1 MKNHYEVLGI
11 SADADEN
18 EIKKAYRSLS
28 FKHHPDRSQD
38 PDSSNIM
45 QCINEAYEVL
55 KDPQARQQYDDE
67 INGRHRNPFMGMPMP
82 GMHGM
87 PINIFDMLFSQMHG
101 MGGGGINIEIMH
113 NGNGATFI
121 RRHIGKPE
129 TIVHNISITLEQA
142 YTGIVEN
149 ITIDRWNMRTDGIRI
164 NELETIQVKIPA
176 GIENGENILL
186 EGIGNSI
193 DGNPNKGDVKICVEV
208 KSHSIFVRQGA
219 DICFKKTLSLKEAL
233 CGTQFQF
240 EHLSGKMF
248 TVMVVS
254 IIFPGGKKIF
264 NNRGMPKSDGTSGNL
279 IIEFDVV
286 FPDSLTTEQ
295 KDILNSIL

>member
-45 QCINEAYEVL
+45 QRLNEAYEVL

-67 INGRHRNPFMGMPMP
+67 INGRHRNPFMGMP
-82 GMHGM
+82 MHGM

-129 TIVHNISITLEQA
+129 TIVQNISITLEQA

-149 ITIDRWNMRTDGIRI
+149 VTIDRWNMRTDGIRI

-208 KSHSIFVRQGA
+208 KPHSIFVRQGA
-219 DICFKKTLSLKEAL
+219 DIYFKKSLTLKEAL

-240 EHLSGKMF
+240 EHLNGKLL
-248 TVMVVS
+248 TLNVS
-254 IIFPGGKKIF
+254 NAIIFPGGKKAF
-264 NNRGMPKSDGTSGNL
+264 PGMGMPKTDGAGNL
-279 IIEFDVV
+279 VIEFDVV
-286 FPDSLTTEQ
+286 FPSSLTAEQ
-295 KDILNSIL
+295 KDKLNFIL